1 MKKIFVTLF
10 LLVSAFA
17 ISQTKLTYSKA
28 KITYNT
34 SENFELLMEA
44 GVPMD
49 HGQHK
54 RGIFIISDFSSIE
67 IETARNLG
75 FQVDIIIEDVEADFI
90 KRNEIAKTQKAI
102 QNISCPSDNG
112 TTMNYPTPS
121 NFSLGSMGGYLTYQE
136 MLDNLDAMRA
146 QYPTLISA
154 RADIGTFVTNGT
166 PDNSVTPPIGGNT
179 IQWVRIS
186 DNPDVDENESEILYD
201 AIHHAREPASLSQ
214 LIYYMWYLLEN
225 YNSDPDIKQIVDN
238 TELYFVPVLNPD
250 GYLYNQV
257 TNPNGGGFWRKNR
270 FDASGNNGGVDNNR
284 NYDHYPDGTSAT
296 ATWSGPGSSNNVNS
310 ETYHGNS
317 AFSEIEN
324 QAMKWFTEQH
334 NFVIALNN
342 HTFGELL
349 YFPYSYAA
357 NTPTPDEDI
366 FVTIGAELTS
376 QNGYNPLRDSPFAG
390 DSDDFMYGG
399 TTKPHNK
406 IFSFTPEVGTAF
418 WPAFN
423 QIDGICKEMMYLNL
437 TAAKMT
443 NNYAQIESIGN
454 VFIGEN
460 TSFDANYTLKR
471 LGVTGNGNF
480 TVSITPISGNITSVG
495 NSKNY
500 TNTQIGTDIPDSILI
515 NINNSVQIG
524 DDISY
529 SIQIDGGAITE
540 SITITKKYGSLQSI
554 VNNNANNLNEYTQS
568 GWSTTTATFVSSNA
582 SITESPSG
590 NYSANQN
597 KTIELTESI
606 DLSDAAFANVQFYAK
621 WDIENNWDYAQFE
634 VSIDNGSSWIPQCG
648 NFTNSG
654 SINAGQPTGEPLY
667 DGSQTDWVL
676 EEINLS
682 DYLGETIKVR
692 FQFVSDG
699 NTEGDGFFFDDLIV
713 NSINQ
718 NVLGLQDNLFSEFK
732 IFPNP
737 VKDFLK
743 ILPPSTTDFNLRL
756 RNLIGQEVSTKIKA
770 SGDQEFDVSELNSG
784 LYFLTIEING
794 NTKTF
799 KILKQ

>member
-1 MKKIFVTLF
+1 M
-10 LLVSAFA
+10 VSAFA
-17 ISQTKLTYSKA
+17 ISQTKLKYSKA

-34 SENFELLMEA
+34 PENFQLLMDA

-75 FQVDIIIEDVEADFI
+75 FQVDIIIEDAEADFI
-90 KRNEIAKTQKAI
+90 RRNEIAKNQKAI
-102 QNISCPSDNG
+102 QNLTCPSGNG
-112 TTMNYPTPS
+112 TVNSYPTPS

-146 QYPTLISA
+146 QYPTLISE
-154 RADIGTFVTNGT
+154 RADIGTFLTNGT
-166 PDNSVTPPIGGNT
+166 PDNSVSPSIGGNT

-257 TNPNGGGFWRKNR
+257 TNPNGSGFWRKNR
-270 FDASGNNGGVDNNR
+270 FNATGSNGGVDNNR

-296 ATWSGPGSSNNVNS
+296 ATWNGPGSSNNVNS
-310 ETYHGNS
+310 ETYHGTS

-349 YFPYSYAA
+349 YFPYSYAD

-366 FVTIGAELTS
+366 FIAIGAELTS
-376 QNGYNPLRDSPFAG
+376 QNGYTPLRDAPFAG

-399 TTKPHNK
+399 TTQPHNK
-406 IFSFTPEVGTAF
+406 IFSFTPEVGTDF
-418 WPAFN
+418 WPTSN
-423 QIDGICKEMMYLNL
+423 LIDGICKEMMYLNL

-454 VFIGEN
+454 IFIGEN
-460 TSFDANYTLKR
+460 TTFNANYTLKR

-480 TVSITPISGNITSVG
+480 TVSIVPISNNITSVG
-495 NSKNY
+495 SPKNY
-500 TNTQIGTDIPDSILI
+500 TSTQIGTNVSD
-515 NINNSVQIG
+515 NIQVNLNNSVQIG

-529 SIQIDGGAITE
+529 TILVDGGAITE
-540 SITITKKYGSLQSI
+540 SVNITKKYGELQSI
-554 VNNNANNLNEYTQS
+554 VNNDANSLVDYTQS
-568 GWSTTTATFVSSNA
+568 GWSTTMATFVSANA
-582 SITESPSG
+582 SITESPNG

-597 KTIELTESI
+597 KTIELSQNI
-606 DLSDAAFANVQFYAK
+606 DLSDAAFANVQFYTK

-648 NFTNSG
+648 KFTNSG
-654 SINAGQPTGEPLY
+654 STNAGQPTGEPLY
-667 DGSQTDWVL
+667 DGTQTDWVL

-699 NTEGDGFFFDDLIV
+699 NTEEDGFFFDDLIV

-718 NVLGLQDNLFSEFK
+718 DVLDVPDTIFSEFK

-743 ILPPSTTDFNLRL
+743 ISPPSSTNFSLHL
-756 RNLIGQEVSTKIKA
+756 RNLIGQEVSTKTKV
-770 SGDQEFDVSELNSG
+770 SGDQELDVSKLNSG

-794 NTKTF
+794 NIKTF
-799 KILKQ
+799 KILKR

>member
-1 MKKIFVTLF
+1 MKKILITLF
-10 LLVSAFA
+10 LLVSAFV
-17 ISQTKLTYSKA
+17 ISQTKPTFSKA

-34 SENFELLMEA
+34 PENFQLLMDA
-44 GVPMD
+44 GVPVD

-54 RGIFIISDFSSIE
+54 RGIFIISVFSSSE

-75 FQVDIIIEDVEADFI
+75 LQVDIIIEDAEADFI

-102 QNISCPSDNG
+102 RNLTCPSGNG

-136 MLDNLDAMRA
+136 MLDNLDAMRTK
-146 QYPTLISA
+146 YPNLISA

-166 PDNSVTPPIGGNT
+166 PDNSVTPSIGGNT

-238 TELYFVPVLNPD
+238 TELYFIPVLNPD

-257 TNPNGGGFWRKNR
+257 TNPNGGGLWRKNR
-270 FDASGNNGGVDNNR
+270 FNTHGVDNNR
-284 NYDHYPDGTSAT
+284 NYDHYPNGNSAN
-296 ATWSGPGSSNNVNS
+296 ATWGGPGSSNNTNAQ
-310 ETYHGNS
+310 TYHGTS
-317 AFSEIEN
+317 AFSEVEN

-349 YFPYSYAA
+349 YFPYSYTD
-357 NTPTPDEDI
+357 NTPTPDENTYI
-366 FVTIGAELTS
+366 AIGAELTS
-376 QNGYNPLRDSPFAG
+376 QNGYNPLRDAPFAG

-399 TTKPHNK
+399 TTQPHNK
-406 IFSFTPEVGTAF
+406 IFSFTPEVGTSF
-418 WPAFN
+418 WPASN

-443 NNYAQIESIGN
+443 NNYAQIESTGN
-454 VFIGEN
+454 IFIGEN
-460 TSFDANYTLKR
+460 TSFNANYTLKR

-480 TVSITPISGNITSVG
+480 TVNIIPVSGNITSVG
-495 NSKNY
+495 SSKSY
-500 TNTQIGTDIPDSILI
+500 TNTQIGTDISDNIQI
-515 NINNSVQIG
+515 NINNSVQVG

-529 SIQIDGGAITE
+529 TIQIDGGAITE
-540 SITITKKYGSLQSI
+540 STTVTKKYGTLQSI
-554 VNNNANNLNEYTQS
+554 VDNDANNLNDYTQS

-582 SITESPSG
+582 SITESPTG
-590 NYSANQN
+590 NYGPNQN
-597 KTIELTESI
+597 KVIELTQSI
-606 DLSDAAFANVQFYAK
+606 NLSDAAYANVQFYAK

-634 VSIDNGSSWIPQCG
+634 VSIDNGTSWIPQCG
-648 NFTNSG
+648 KLTNSG
-654 SINAGQPTGEPLY
+654 STNAGQPTGEPLY
-667 DGSQTDWVL
+667 DGTQTDWVL
-676 EEINLS
+676 EEISLS

-699 NTEGDGFFFDDLIV
+699 NTEGDGFFFDDLKV
-713 NSINQ
+713 NSISQ
-718 NVLGLQDNLFSEFK
+718 TVLDVQDNVFSEFK

-737 VKDFLK
+737 AKDILK
-743 ILPPSTTDFNLRL
+743 ISPSSSINFNLNL
-756 RNLIGQEVSTKIKA
+756 RNVIGQEVYAKYEV
-770 SGDQEFDVSELNSG
+770 SGNQEFDISKLNSG
-784 LYFLTIEING
+784 LYFLSIEING
-794 NTKTF
+794 NIKTF
-799 KILKQ
+799 KVLKR

>member
-1 MKKIFVTLF
+1 MKKIFSTLV
-10 LLVSAFA
+10 LLVSTIIIA
-17 ISQTKLTYSKA
+17 QTKPSYSRA

-34 SENFELLMEA
+34 PENFKILMDA

-54 RGIFIISDFSSIE
+54 RGIFIISDFSIGE
-67 IETARNLG
+67 IQTAKDLG
-75 FQVDIIIEDVEADFI
+75 FAVEIIIEDAETDFI
-90 KRNEIAKTQKAI
+90 KRNERAKNQKAI
-102 QNISCPSDNG
+102 LNLACPSGNG
-112 TTMNYPTPS
+112 TNNSYPTPS

-166 PDNSVTPPIGGNT
+166 PDNSVSPSIGGNT

-225 YNSDPDIKQIVDN
+225 YNTDPDIKQIVDN
-238 TELYFVPVLNPD
+238 TELYFVPVINPD

-257 TNPNGGGFWRKNR
+257 TNPNGGGLWRKNR
-270 FDASGNNGGVDNNR
+270 FNTHGVDNNR
-284 NYDHYPDGTSAT
+284 NYDHYPNGNSAA
-296 ATWSGPGSSNNVNS
+296 ATWGGPGSSNNTNDQ
-310 ETYHGNS
+310 TYHGTS
-317 AFSEIEN
+317 AFSEVEN

-334 NFVIALNN
+334 NFIIALNN

-366 FVTIGAELTS
+366 FIAIGDELTS
-376 QNGYNPLRDSPFAG
+376 ENGYNPLRDAPFAG

-399 TTKPHNK
+399 ISQSHNK

-418 WPAFN
+418 WPASN

-454 VFIGEN
+454 LFVGEI
-460 TSFDANYTLKR
+460 TSFNAEYTLKR
-471 LGVTGNGNF
+471 LGITGNGDF
-480 TVSITPISGNITSVG
+480 TVTIVPVSTNITSVG
-495 NSKNY
+495 SPKSY
-500 TNTQIGTDIPDSILI
+500 SNTQIGIDTSDNIQI
-515 NINNSVQIG
+515 NLDNMIGVG

-529 SIQIDGGAITE
+529 TIKIDGGTITE
-540 SITITKKYGSLQSI
+540 SIDVIKKYGSLQSI
-554 VNNNANNLNEYTQS
+554 VNNDANSVGDYTQS
-568 GWSTTTATFVSSNA
+568 GWSTTTATFVSPNA
-582 SITESPSG
+582 SITESPTG
-590 NYSANQN
+590 NYGSNQN
-597 KTIELTESI
+597 KTIELTQSI
-606 DLSDAAFANVQFYAK
+606 DLSTAAFANIQFNAK
-621 WDIENNWDYAQFE
+621 WDIENNWDYTQFE
-634 VSIDNGSSWIPQCG
+634 VSIDDGISWIPQCG
-648 NFTNSG
+648 KFTNTG
-654 SINAGQPTGEPLY
+654 STNAGQPTGEPLY
-667 DGSQTDWVL
+667 DGTQTDWIL
-676 EEINLS
+676 EEIDLS

-699 NTEGDGFFFDDLIV
+699 NTEEDGFFFDDLIV
-713 NSINQ
+713 NSLDQ
-718 NVLGLQDNLFSEFK
+718 NVLDIEENLFSEFK
-732 IFPNP
+732 VFPNP
-737 VKDFLK
+737 AKDILK
-743 ILPPSTTDFNLRL
+743 IAATPSSNFNLHL
-756 RNLIGQEVSTKIKA
+756 RNIIGQEIYAKNKVS
-770 SGDQEFDVSELNSG
+770 GNQEFDISKLTAG
-784 LYFLTIEING
+784 LYFLTIEIGKNV
-794 NTKTF
+794 KTF
-799 KILKQ
+799 KIVKQ